1 MPVSMYTRATLA
13 EVESVKT
20 LLACCDELE
29 NKLELINTID
39 QPWKTMLNIFFTI
52 EDISQLKSIFMVY
65 GTSTLPEWPS
75 FLS

>member
-39 QPWKTMLNIFFTI
+39 QP
-52 EDISQLKSIFMVY
+52 
-65 GTSTLPEWPS
+65 
-75 FLS
+75 